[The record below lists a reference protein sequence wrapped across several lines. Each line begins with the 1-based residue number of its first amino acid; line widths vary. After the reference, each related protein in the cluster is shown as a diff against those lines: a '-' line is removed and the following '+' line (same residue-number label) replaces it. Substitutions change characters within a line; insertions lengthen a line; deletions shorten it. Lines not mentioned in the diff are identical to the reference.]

1 MVIKNKPGDLSQ
13 SEREYYLG
21 EIIMHFMGL

>member
-13 SEREYYLG
+13 SETEYYFG
-21 EIIMHFMGL
+21 GIIMHFMGL